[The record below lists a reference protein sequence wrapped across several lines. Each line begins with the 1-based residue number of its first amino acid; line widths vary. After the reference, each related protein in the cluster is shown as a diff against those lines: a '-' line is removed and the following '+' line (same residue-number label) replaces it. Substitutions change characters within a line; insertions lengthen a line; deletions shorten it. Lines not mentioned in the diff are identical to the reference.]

1 MHDNSL
7 AEYYFH
13 EGTNF
18 CAHDYLGAH
27 FIDDTTCAFRVW
39 APAAKAVYVTG
50 DFCGW
55 QERVHEAFRVT
66 QGGIY
71 ECIISGIKEFD
82 AYKYVIITQNDEALL
97 KADPYGVHSELR
109 PGTAS
114 KVYRLEG
121 YNWKDREWMQSRT
134 GNPFDKPLNIYEL
147 HFGSWRRYEDGNMFS
162 YDKMADEI
170 IPYVKDMGFT
180 HIELMPISEY
190 PYDKSWG
197 YQVTGYFAPTAR
209 YGTPKDF
216 MAFVDKC
223 HNAGIGVILDWV
235 PAHFPK
241 DAHGLMEFDGSYLYE
256 YADPKKRE
264 HPDWGTRIFDYSKN
278 EVRSF
283 LISNACY
290 WLEKYH
296 IDGLRVD
303 AVASML
309 YLDYGKKPGE
319 WTPNEYG
326 GNGNMEAKEFLQKL
340 NTRVFEA
347 FPDVMMIAEE
357 STAWPLI
364 TYPVDVG
371 GLGFNFKWNMGWMN
385 DSLLYMGQDP
395 FFRKGVHHNLTFSM
409 TYAFSENFILP
420 LSHDEVVHGKQS
432 LLSKMPGAY
441 EAKFANLK
449 AYLGYMYAHPGKK
462 LLFMGAE
469 FGQFIEWNEEQE
481 LDWSLLSFESHQQQ
495 KAFTKALCNFYTAT
509 PALWELDVSWD
520 GFQWADV
527 DDHINNVLAFFR
539 RDKAGNTVLAVSNF
553 SSVYHDDYKIGVPN
567 RGVYTEVFSSDAAE
581 FGGSDIKNGKVTAK
595 SGAMHGQK
603 YHISLKLPP
612 FSTLYFYKKKPRTAV
627 KAAEKGSGDA
637 APAKTAKTHKT
648 QKANNPVNKQ
658 KKEKSETNKKTKK

>member
-1 MHDNSL
+1 MNQNDNSL

-13 EGTNF
+13 EGTNS

-27 FIDDTTCAFRVW
+27 FIEEDICAFRVW
-39 APAAKAVYVTG
+39 APNACAVYVTG

-55 QERVHEAFRVT
+55 EERAHEAFRIT
-66 QGGIY
+66 QGGIF
-71 ECIISGIKEFD
+71 ECIIKGVKEFD
-82 AYKYVIITQNDEALL
+82 AYKYVIITETGDALY

-114 KVYRLEG
+114 KVYSLDG
-121 YNWKDREWMQSRT
+121 YHWKDQKWMASRV
-134 GNPFDKPLNIYEL
+134 GNPFDKPMNIYEL
-147 HFGSWRRYEDGNMFS
+147 HFGSWRRYKDGNMFS
-162 YDKMADEI
+162 YDKMAEEI

-223 HNAGIGVILDWV
+223 HRAGIGVILDWV

-309 YLDYGKKPGE
+309 YLDYGKKQGE

-326 GNGNMEAKEFLQKL
+326 GNGNMEAKDFLQKL
-340 NTRVFEA
+340 NARVFET
-347 FPDVMMIAEE
+347 FPGVMMIAEE

-385 DSLLYMGQDP
+385 DSLLYMGRDP
-395 FFRKGVHHNLTFSM
+395 FFRKGVHNNLTFSM

-420 LSHDEVVHGKQS
+420 LSHDEVVHGKKS
-432 LLSKMPGAY
+432 LLSKMPGEY
-441 EAKFANLK
+441 DVKFANLR

-481 LDWSLLSFESHQQQ
+481 LDWSLLSFDSHKKQQN
-495 KAFTKALCNFYTAT
+495 FTKALCNFYAKT
-509 PALWELDVSWD
+509 PALWELDVSWE
-520 GFQWADV
+520 GFEWADV
-527 DDHINNVLAFFR
+527 DDNINNVLAFFR
-539 RDKAGNTVLAVSNF
+539 RDKEGNMVLAVSNF
-553 SSVYHDDYKIGVPN
+553 SSVYHEDYKIGVPN
-567 RGVYTEVFSSDAAE
+567 RGTYTEVFSSDMEA
-581 FGGSDIKNGKVTAK
+581 FGGSGIENGKVTAK
-595 SGAMHGQK
+595 IGEMHGQK

-612 FSTLYFYKKKPRTAV
+612 FSTTYYYKKKPRA
-627 KAAEKGSGDA
+627 A
-637 APAKTAKTHKT
+637 APKTADTEKAKPTKATKTTKTTKTAKTKT
-648 QKANNPVNKQ
+648 VNK
-658 KKEKSETNKKTKK
+658 K